1 MTYQLD
7 CGAIPARGRVPLVGF
22 FQLVISGSV
31 DDGGQCGGGEE
42 SLCITGTAGRRWQD
56 AVVDLSRRHHLV

>member
-42 SLCITGTAGRRWQD
+42 SLCITGTAGRR
-56 AVVDLSRRHHLV
+56 